1 MGSAFVFFGFVGPW
15 FGRPGFGGPGF
26 GGPGFGGPGFGG
38 PGFGLRLGRVFLLGI
53 GTPLQLQ
60 QELHGGHF
68 CACEDEIYSKHTKP
82 NRTITEDF
90 MVEQQKMQA
99 VPK

>member
-1 MGSAFVFFGFVGPW
+1 MAHCGKYFFILND
-15 FGRPGFGGPGF
+15 GGVNGKPCSVIQTF
-26 GGPGFGGPGFGG
+26 F
-38 PGFGLRLGRVFLLGI
+38 RLTVSTFSLLGPI

-60 QELHGGHF
+60 IHAGHF
-68 CACEDEIYSKHTKP
+68 CSCEDDIYSKHTKP